1 MKRRKRAPA
10 RTERIGMGRLIS
22 LKIELE
28 SGRKVT
34 WRFREQPVLSFDRVT
49 EDASGRGKQARL
61 YVDCGNYRILAT
73 GKCVVNKRHSP
84 RAVNPS
90 SVRASNLRD
99 YQRTHGGLDPREA
112 FACPVRRVGVK
123 RFIGWCT
130 QVDYRADKRTHGMVQ
145 YFHPMLP
152 HAQPEV
158 WVNEDGTQ
166 LYFKGGQYTVT
177 PHGIEDI
184 DR

>member
-10 RTERIGMGRLIS
+10 RAERIGMGRLIS
-22 LKIELE
+22 LKIQLE
-28 SGRKVT
+28 NWRRVT
-34 WRFREQPVLSFDRVT
+34 WNFREHPVLSFDRVT

-61 YVDCGNYRILAT
+61 FVDCGNYKITAA
-73 GKCVVNKRHSP
+73 GKCVVNGASKP
-84 RAVNPS
+84 RSVSPS
-90 SVRASNLRD
+90 SVRAANLRD
-99 YQRTHGGLDPREA
+99 YRRTHGGLDPKEA
-112 FACPVRRVGVK
+112 LACPVRAVGRK

-130 QVDYRADKRTHGMVQ
+130 QMDYRADKKTHGMVQ
-145 YFHPMLP
+145 YWHPLEE

-158 WVNEDGTQ
+158 WVNEAGTQ
-166 LYFKGGQYTVT
+166 VYFKGGEYTVT

>member
-1 MKRRKRAPA
+1 
-10 RTERIGMGRLIS
+10 MGRLIS
-22 LKIELE
+22 LKVHLE

-34 WRFREQPVLSFDRVT
+34 WNFREQPVLSFDRVT

-61 YVDCGNYRILAT
+61 FVDCGNYRITAA

-84 RAVNPS
+84 ATVKPS
-90 SVRASNLRD
+90 SVRAAYLRD
-99 YQRTHGGLDPREA
+99 YRRTHGGLDPKEA
-112 FACPVRRVGVK
+112 LVCPVRRVGVK
-123 RFIGWCT
+123 RFVGHCVQI
-130 QVDYRADKRTHGMVQ
+130 DYRADKKRHGMVQ
-145 YFHPMLP
+145 YWHPLAE

-158 WVNEDGTQ
+158 WVNEAGTQ
-166 LYFKGGQYTVT
+166 LYFRGGYYTVT